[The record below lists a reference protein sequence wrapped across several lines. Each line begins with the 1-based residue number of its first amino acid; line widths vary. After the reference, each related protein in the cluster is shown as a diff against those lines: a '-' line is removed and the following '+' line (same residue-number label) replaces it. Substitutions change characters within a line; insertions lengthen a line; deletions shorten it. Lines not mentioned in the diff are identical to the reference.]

1 MNRRPT
7 YEKGVRRVL
16 PLAAGVALS
25 LCVLGPLEAQ
35 DVPADTSRAELE
47 AVLRRLETGERL
59 RIQLLSGRTRD
70 GRLAEVVPSGI
81 VVASDGGSAVS
92 THEIERL
99 WSRGNHAG
107 IGALVGG
114 GAGLLTGAVFGAHL
128 GDFACADIPS
138 EDCTLELALALGGIG
153 AAGGAGLGALVGLL
167 IPRWDRR
174 WP

>member
-1 MNRRPT
+1 MNRNAT
-7 YEKGVRRVL
+7 YEKSVRRVL
-16 PLAAGVALS
+16 PLAAVVGLS
-25 LCVLGPLEAQ
+25 LCFLVPLEAQ
-35 DVPADTSRAELE
+35 DDPADTSRAELE

-59 RIQLLSGRTRD
+59 RIQLLSGRTRN
-70 GRLAEVVPSGI
+70 GRLAEVTPNGVTMGN
-81 VVASDGGSAVS
+81 DGRRAVS

-99 WSRGNHAG
+99 WTRGNHAG

-114 GAGLLTGAVFGAHL
+114 GSGLLAGAVFGAQL

-138 EDCTLELALALGGIG
+138 EDCSLELALALGGIG